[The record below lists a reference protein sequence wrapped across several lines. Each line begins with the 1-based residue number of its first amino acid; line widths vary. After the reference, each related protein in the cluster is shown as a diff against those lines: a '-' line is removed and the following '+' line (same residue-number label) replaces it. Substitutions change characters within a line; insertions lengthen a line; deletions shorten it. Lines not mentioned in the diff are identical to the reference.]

1 MIKNLFML
9 GTPIGKHLFKT
20 AKNYFREGN
29 KKTKDI
35 VRESKV
41 SRTTAKADI
50 KDAIKGKA
58 FPKGTKPS
66 DFIPGRGRRFRKKK

>member
-1 MIKNLFML
+1 MVNIYLKPL
-9 GTPIGKHLFKT
+9 KT
-20 AKNYFREGN
+20 ILEREI

-35 VRESKV
+35 VQESKV